1 MSYSSA
7 EIDCFIW
14 ELAKRIENAN
24 GGRICDEIRIVC
36 RAMIQ
41 IQQSQTVKKRSTG
54 LFHDMV
60 MFAEIGDILCA

>member
-1 MSYSSA
+1 MSYSNA
-7 EIDCFIW
+7 QIDCFIR

-24 GGRICDEIRIVC
+24 GGCICSEIRVVC

-41 IQQSQTVKKRSTG
+41 IQQSQTVKKRSTR

-60 MFAEIGDILCA
+60 IFADIGDILQ